1 MPTTIFEA
9 LRESHDIQRQLC
21 TRLVRSKSGTAAKEA
36 TFMEL
41 KIELEAHAA
50 AEERYLYCPIL
61 MDDNGLTPSRHALS
75 EHHEIEEI
83 LEDMSVNDKS
93 TAAWQKKAVE
103 LSQTVRHHLKEEE
116 RGFFQQAGKILTDKQ
131 KISLAGKYGRDFKRM
146 KKVLSNP

>member
-1 MPTTIFEA
+1 MRTTIFEA

-36 TFMEL
+36 SFMALKMEL
-41 KIELEAHAA
+41 EVHAA

-103 LSQTVRHHLKEEE
+103 LGQTVRHHLKEEE
-116 RGFFQQAGKILTDKQ
+116 RSFFQQAGKILTDKQ
-131 KISLAGKYGRDFKRM
+131 KVALAGKYRRDLKRM